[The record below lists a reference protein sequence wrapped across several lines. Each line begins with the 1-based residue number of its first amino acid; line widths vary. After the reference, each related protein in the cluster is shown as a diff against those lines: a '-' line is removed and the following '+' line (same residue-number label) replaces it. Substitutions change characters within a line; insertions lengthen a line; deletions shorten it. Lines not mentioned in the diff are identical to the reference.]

1 MKDKYA
7 VLGSPIGHSL
17 SPAIH
22 SAAFQL
28 LGKYARYEL
37 VETSDLASWFPKS
50 AHEYVGLSLT
60 MPLKEQAFDFADS
73 VDEVARATHSINTM
87 IQSDV
92 GWKAFNTDPA
102 GIAYAISTNKRFTSA
117 QSVTILGTGATARS
131 AAYSLNQS
139 RKSVAV
145 WGRNIEAANTVASLA
160 NGNVLGDF
168 AGAIESEFIIST
180 LPMGVLAGLLPRTFS
195 STGVLLDVGYRPWP
209 TEAAAHWLER
219 GEAISGLQMLIGQA
233 VVAQRIFNY
242 GDSNRELPDEPGL
255 LRAMQSA
262 ALPE

>member
-1 MKDKYA
+1 LIEKYA

-28 LGKYARYEL
+28 LGRYARYEL
-37 VETSDLASWFPKS
+37 VDTTDLASWFPKS
-50 AHEYVGLSLT
+50 AHEYSGLSLT
-60 MPLKEQAFDFADS
+60 MPLKEQAFDFADR
-73 VDEVARATHSINTM
+73 VDEVARVTRSINTM

-92 GWKAFNTDPA
+92 GWQAFNTDPA
-102 GIAYAISTNKRFTSA
+102 GISYAISTNSRFTAA
-117 QSVTILGTGATARS
+117 QSVTILGSGATARS
-131 AAYSLNQS
+131 AAYSLS
-139 RKSVAV
+139 RSGKAVAV
-145 WGRNIEAANTVASLA
+145 WGRNGSTAIEVAALA
-160 NGNVLGDF
+160 NGTVINDF
-168 AGAIESEFIIST
+168 ATAIESEFVVST
-180 LPMGVLAGLLPRTFS
+180 LPMGVLAGLLPKSFTS
-195 STGVLLDVGYRPWP
+195 SGVLLDVGYRPWP
-209 TEAAAHWLER
+209 TEAAEHWLER

-242 GDSNRELPDEPGL
+242 GDLDRELPDEPAL